1 MCAFMLGKKSPAI
14 SRNLQTTTPPTK
26 LNMSKTITKSTDPI
40 QLTKAINS
48 LVKTQDTFGKNLE
61 ALTTLITDQLGDIEL
76 RLSNKQKALDELK
89 EEYDRQLKN
98 RKIEVD
104 QAIKVYGYEEALK
117 ILAEKKEIPV
127 DATDYQEL
135 KAEVDILK
143 QEMKE
148 AVDSAIKKERERAER
163 ELSRELKTQMLEND
177 AKSAEASAQLSQKE
191 KEVEVL
197 EKQIKSLQQDLD
209 KQRELTRS
217 VAESARPVAP
227 IYAPSNQR

>member
-1 MCAFMLGKKSPAI
+1 
-14 SRNLQTTTPPTK
+14 
-26 LNMSKTITKSTDPI
+26 MSKTATKSSDPI

-48 LVKTQDTFGKNLE
+48 LMKTQDTFGKNLD
-61 ALTTLITDQLGDIEL
+61 ALSTLITDQLGDIEL
-76 RLSNKQKALDELK
+76 RLANKQKALDELK

-117 ILAEKKEIPV
+117 ILADRKEVPV
-127 DATDYQEL
+127 DAADYQEL
-135 KAEVDILK
+135 KAEVETLK

-148 AVDSAIKKERERAER
+148 AVDSAVKKERERAER

-177 AKSAEASAQLSQKE
+177 AKQAEASAQLSQKQ

-197 EKQIKSLQQDLD
+197 EKQIKSLQSDLE

-217 VAESARPVAP
+217 VAEAARPQAP
-227 IYAPSNQR
+227 VYAPPPNQR